1 MPSSTGRSPDAV
13 NIPQTAAFL
22 KRRVQTRVSVR
33 ISRQG
38 PFSTTE
44 RPVWQRSRWP
54 SGEQGGV
61 CRWLRRH
68 AYHHRQACACRCH
81 TAARI
86 FSQTLA
92 RRVCQDFRAAF
103 PCGRRPPGVAASS
116 PQDLGMD
123 RLAEA
128 FPYGCAT
135 PIRHPQSSVALRFE
149 AATHM
154 PRYFH
159 THKQGI
165 LCPCRPILTSLELR
179 AQIPD
184 GRFGRARLGDCH
196 LVAYPGEDRLVV
208 DKVDIHAMG
217 GLIEGWA
224 RVSPRE
230 GRFHLACL

>member
-1 MPSSTGRSPDAV
+1 MSVVHTRLSGHRTGNQWLLSGHRLWKSSPRSGYCEP
-13 NIPQTAAFL
+13 
-22 KRRVQTRVSVR
+22 VSVR

-44 RPVWQRSRWP
+44 RPVWQRQT
-54 SGEQGGV
+54 EQGGV

-92 RRVCQDFRAAF
+92 LRVCQDFRAAF

-154 PRYFH
+154 ARYFH
-159 THKQGI
+159 THG
-165 LCPCRPILTSLELR
+165 
-179 AQIPD
+179 
-184 GRFGRARLGDCH
+184 
-196 LVAYPGEDRLVV
+196 
-208 DKVDIHAMG
+208 
-217 GLIEGWA
+217 
-224 RVSPRE
+224 SPRCGASRRMPVS
-230 GRFHLACL
+230 GRVVRGRTG